1 METRYFD
8 SVPVPRAMV
17 KFIVPTILSQMVTLL
32 YNLADA
38 FFVGHT
44 NDPNQMAA
52 LTLSFPIFMFLT
64 AIGNLMGIGAN
75 SLISRSLGEGDLGQ
89 AKKAGVYGVYGG
101 ILLAVLFSIVM
112 ALFMRPILT
121 LVGASE
127 HTYAYTASY
136 LKWTVVIG
144 GIPTVISLV
153 LGHLVRAEGNTKQ
166 ASIGMSIGGVLNIF
180 LDPVLISWAGL
191 GITGAAIATA
201 FSNCIAML
209 YFFSVLYR
217 NRKKSVL
224 TLYAKDFTLD
234 KNIIAQIILIGF
246 PAAPVVLLGSTANI
260 VLTHYM
266 APYGDINVAAFGVVQ
281 KIGTVT
287 IQITMGITQG
297 VMPLIGYNYGAGNHT
312 RTREI
317 SRDTFLILALYAAAC
332 LIVIE
337 VFPAQMIQIFTSE
350 ADTIQ
355 VGTSFL
361 KCWILCTPGMCFVN
375 LFNTIFQAMGKWQP
389 SLFLSLFRQALLL
402 IPLLIILNHVVGLYG
417 LIWSQPISDTCS
429 LILGIVLYRMLL
441 RKTAL

>member
-1 METRYFD
+1 METQYFASA
-8 SVPVPRAMV
+8 SVPKAMV
-17 KFIVPTILSQMVTLL
+17 KFIVPTILSQLVTLL

-44 NDPNQMAA
+44 DDPNQMAA

-75 SLISRSLGEGDLGQ
+75 SLISRSLGEGNLNQ
-89 AKKAGVYGVYGG
+89 AKKAGLYGVYGG

-127 HTYAYTASY
+127 NTYAYTASY

-166 ASIGMSIGGVLNIF
+166 ASMGMSIGGILNIF
-180 LDPVLISWAGL
+180 LDPVLISWAGM

-224 TLYAKDFTLD
+224 TLYVKDFAFD
-234 KNIIAQIILIGF
+234 KKIIAQIILIGF
-246 PAAPVVLLGSTANI
+246 PAALVVLLGSTANI

-266 APYGDINVAAFGVVQ
+266 ALYGDINVAAFGVVQ

-297 VMPLIGYNYGAGNHT
+297 VMPLIGYNYGAGNHA
-312 RTREI
+312 RTRET
-317 SRDTFLILALYAAAC
+317 SRDTFLILAIYAAAC

-337 VFPAQMIQIFTSE
+337 AFPAQMIQIFTSE

-355 VGTSFL
+355 VGTAFL

-402 IPLLIILNHVVGLYG
+402 IPLLIVLNHVVGLYG
-417 LIWSQPISDTCS
+417 LIWSQPISDTSS
-429 LILGIVLYRMLL
+429 LILGIVLYRILL
-441 RKTAL
+441 RKNTL

>member
-1 METRYFD
+1 MENQYFA
-8 SVPVPRAMV
+8 SAPVPKAMV
-17 KFIVPTILSQMVTLL
+17 KFIVPTILSQLVTLL

-44 NDPNQMAA
+44 NDPNQLAA
-52 LTLSFPIFMFLT
+52 LTLSFPIFMILT

-75 SLISRSLGEGDLGQ
+75 SLISRSLGVGDLKR
-89 AKKAGVYGVYGG
+89 AKKAGLYGIYGG
-101 ILLAVLFSIVM
+101 IVLALVFSLFM
-112 ALFMRPILT
+112 ALFMRPVLT
-121 LVGASE
+121 MVGASE
-127 HTYAYTASY
+127 NTYAYTASY
-136 LKWTVVIG
+136 LTWTVVVG
-144 GIPTVISLV
+144 GLPTVISLV

-166 ASIGMSIGGVLNIF
+166 ASIGMSIGGILNIF
-180 LDPVLISWAGL
+180 LDPVLISGL
-191 GITGAAIATA
+191 GMGITGAAVATA
-201 FSNCIAML
+201 FSNCVAMV

-224 TLYAKDFTLD
+224 TLYAKGFTFD
-234 KNIIAQIILIGF
+234 KRVLAQIVLIGF
-246 PAAPVVLLGSTANI
+246 PAALVVLLGSTANI

-266 APYGDINVAAFGVVQ
+266 APYGDINVAAFGIVQ

-297 VMPLIGYNYGAGNHT
+297 VMPLIGYNYGAGNHA

-317 SRDTFLILALYAAAC
+317 NRDTFIILTLYAAAC
-332 LIVIE
+332 LLVIE
-337 VFPAQMIQIFTSE
+337 AFPTQMIRIFTDE
-350 ADTIQ
+350 ADTIA
-355 VGTSFL
+355 VGVPFL

-402 IPLLIILNHVVGLYG
+402 IPLLIILNNIMGLYG

-429 LILGIVLYRMLL
+429 LILGIILYRLL
-441 RKTAL
+441 MRKTAL

>member
-1 METRYFD
+1 METQYFA
-8 SVPVPRAMV
+8 SAPVPKAMV
-17 KFIVPTILSQMVTLL
+17 KFIVPTILSQLVTLL

-75 SLISRSLGEGDLGQ
+75 SLISRSLGEGDLNQ
-89 AKKAGVYGVYGG
+89 AKKAGLYGVYGG

-153 LGHLVRAEGNTKQ
+153 LGHLIRAEGNTKQ

-209 YFFSVLYR
+209 YFFSVLYQ
-217 NRKKSVL
+217 NRKTSVL
-224 TLYAKDFTLD
+224 ALYAKGIAFERKIL
-234 KNIIAQIILIGF
+234 AQIILIGF
-246 PAAPVVLLGSTANI
+246 PAALVVLLGSTANI
-260 VLTHYM
+260 VLTHDM

-297 VMPLIGYNYGAGNHT
+297 VMPLIGYNYGAGNHA

-337 VFPAQMIQIFTSE
+337 AFPMQMIQIFTSE

-375 LFNTIFQAMGKWQP
+375 LFNTIFQAMGKWPP

-417 LIWSQPISDTCS
+417 LVWSQPISDTCS
-429 LILGIVLYRMLL
+429 LILGIVLYRMLV

>member
-1 METRYFD
+1 MDTKYFASV
-8 SVPVPRAMV
+8 SVPKAMI
-17 KFIVPTILSQMVTLL
+17 KFIVPTILSQLVTLL
-32 YNLADA
+32 YNLADT

-44 NDPNQMAA
+44 NDPDQMAA

-75 SLISRSLGEGDLGQ
+75 SLISRALGAGDLKR
-89 AKKAGVYGVYGG
+89 AEKSGVYGIYGG

-112 ALFMRPILT
+112 ALFMRPVLN

-127 HTYAYTASY
+127 NTYYYTASY

-166 ASIGMSIGGVLNIF
+166 ASIGMAIGGLLNIF
-180 LDPVLISWAGL
+180 LDPVLISWDDL

-224 TLYAKDFTLD
+224 TLYTKDFTLE

-246 PAAPVVLLGSTANI
+246 PAALVVLLGSTANI

-297 VMPLIGYNYGAGNHT
+297 VMPLIGYNYGAKNYR

-317 SRDTFLILALYAAAC
+317 SRDTFIILAIYAAVC
-332 LIVIE
+332 LIIIE
-337 VFPAQMIQIFTSE
+337 AFPAQMIQLFTSE

-361 KCWILCTPGMCFVN
+361 ECWILCTPGMCFVN
-375 LFNTIFQAMGKWQP
+375 LFNTIFQAMGKWKP

-402 IPLLIILNHVVGLYG
+402 IPLLIVLNHVIGLYG
-417 LIWSQPISDTCS
+417 LIWSQPISDTSS
-429 LILGIVLYRMLL
+429 LVLGIILYRILL
-441 RKTAL
+441 KKTAL

>member
-1 METRYFD
+1 MDTKYFASV
-8 SVPVPRAMV
+8 SVPKAMI
-17 KFIVPTILSQMVTLL
+17 KFIVPTILSQLVTLL
-32 YNLADA
+32 YNLADT

-44 NDPNQMAA
+44 NDPDQMAA

-75 SLISRSLGEGDLGQ
+75 SLISRALGAGDLKR
-89 AKKAGVYGVYGG
+89 AEKSGVYGIYGG

-112 ALFMRPILT
+112 ALFMRPVLN

-127 HTYAYTASY
+127 NTYYYTASY

-166 ASIGMSIGGVLNIF
+166 ASIGMAIGGLLNIF
-180 LDPVLISWAGL
+180 LDPVLISWGDL

-224 TLYAKDFTLD
+224 TLYTKDFTLE

-246 PAAPVVLLGSTANI
+246 PAALVVLLGSTANI

-297 VMPLIGYNYGAGNHT
+297 VMPLIGYNYGAKNYR

-317 SRDTFLILALYAAAC
+317 SRDTFIILAIYAAVC
-332 LIVIE
+332 LIIIE
-337 VFPAQMIQIFTSE
+337 AFPAQMIQLFTSE

-361 KCWILCTPGMCFVN
+361 ECWILCTPGMCFVN
-375 LFNTIFQAMGKWQP
+375 LFNTIFQAMGKWKP

-402 IPLLIILNHVVGLYG
+402 IPLLIVLNHVIGLYG
-417 LIWSQPISDTCS
+417 LIWSQPISDTSS
-429 LILGIVLYRMLL
+429 LVLGIILYRILL
-441 RKTAL
+441 KKTAL